1 MLDAV
6 LVNWPLKAI
15 ALIISIILWFFVL
28 GTEDPQTTQAVTV
41 PVKPINIPQDL
52 AVISISPETV
62 ELRVRGRQ
70 SAFRNTDASRA
81 ILEANLRN
89 AKVGENEVALR
100 IARLPYA
107 LSALPGYAT
116 TATVQL
122 DKVIQRA
129 RPVQYVRRG
138 EPAGGFIID
147 SIAVAP
153 DEVTVVGATS
163 IVSRV
168 ARVVVVVDTSGLN
181 SSVEFEAEVEARDN
195 RDVVVN
201 GVRFQ
206 PERVQVTVTVRQVRV
221 KTVPVRPVLGDPP
234 SGWRVAGVSTTPLVV
249 TVTGEQGL
257 GGVESVSTIPLDISG
272 LRGSKTYSVPLNVP
286 AGLSVLGPAAIE
298 VTVTTR
304 STAAPATEGGATGAS
319 GATGG
324 GEPPAG
330 GEETPGGEDIGG
342 EPGNQPGGPTDGE
355 EPAGGGAEPSE
366 GGGASPPPTTDSDD
380 TATPAPER
388 PGP

>member
-6 LVNWPLKAI
+6 LFNWPLKALS
-15 ALIISIILWFFVL
+15 LIIAIILWFFVL
-28 GTEDPQTTQAVTV
+28 GSEDPTTTQAITV
-41 PVKPINIPQDL
+41 PVRSINTPEDL

-70 SAFRNTDASRA
+70 SAFRNTDPSRA
-81 ILEANLRN
+81 VLEANLRN

-107 LSALPGYAT
+107 LSALPGYPT

-122 DKVIQRA
+122 DKIIQRV

-138 EPAGGFIID
+138 DPASGFIID
-147 SIAVAP
+147 SITVEP
-153 DEVTVVGATS
+153 DEVNVIGATS

-181 SSVEFEAEVEARDN
+181 SSVEFEADVEARDN

-201 GVRFQ
+201 GVSFQ
-206 PERVQVTVTVRQVRV
+206 PQRVKVQVTVRQVRV
-221 KTVPVRPVLGDPP
+221 KTVPVRPVLGSPP
-234 SGWRVAGVSTTPLVV
+234 PGWRVAGVSTAPLVV

-257 GGVESVSTIPLDISG
+257 AAVDSVSTIPLDISG

-286 AGLSVLGPAAIE
+286 AGLSLLGPAAIE

-304 STAAPATEGGATGAS
+304 STAAPATGGGGGPAI
-319 GATGG
+319 GG
-324 GEPPAG
+324 GEPAAG
-330 GEETPGGEDIGG
+330 GDESADEEDIGG
-342 EPGNQPGGPTDGE
+342 ESGNQPEGPTDGD
-355 EPAGGGAEPSE
+355 EPADGGTGPSE
-366 GGGASPPPTTDSDD
+366 DGGTTAPSDTDSDD
-380 TATPAPER
+380 TPTTPAPER